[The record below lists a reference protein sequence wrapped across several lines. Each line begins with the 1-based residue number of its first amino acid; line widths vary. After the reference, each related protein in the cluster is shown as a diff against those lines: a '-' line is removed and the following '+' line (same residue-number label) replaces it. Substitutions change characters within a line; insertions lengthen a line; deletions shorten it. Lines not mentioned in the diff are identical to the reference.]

1 MFWGT
6 KTEKEKNKKERKEEP
21 FKTDEFLLKIVG

>member
-1 MFWGT
+1 MMMFWGT
-6 KTEKEKNKKERKEEP
+6 KKEKNKKEEP